1 TATEQ
6 VVGLGKPVVSIP
18 GGGPQF
24 NPYFA
29 RRQTWLL
36 GESVTLVEQP
46 EQVGATFQQLFQN
59 EQRLM
64 AIARNGRE
72 RLGEAGAA
80 RRIAQALYEQILEN

>member
-1 TATEQ
+1 
-6 VVGLGKPVVSIP
+6 VGLGKPVVTIP
-18 GGGPQF
+18 GQGPQF

-36 GESVTLVEQP
+36 GESVSLVNQP
-46 EQVGATFQQLFQN
+46 DQAGVIFKQLLQDG
-59 EQRLM
+59 QRLT

-80 RRIAQALYEQILEN
+80 RRIAEHLMGALC